1 VGPGFC
7 PAGPTGTLAATS
19 PQLVMPDTTK
29 AVILARGLGTRMR
42 RAADGPAIDASQA
55 AVADTGVKAMIPI
68 GRPFL
73 DYVLGAL
80 ADAGVTQVCLVVG
93 PEHDAIRRY
102 YRENV
107 RAERLEIAF
116 ATQVR
121 PLGTADAVLA
131 AEAFAADSHFL
142 VINSDNYYPAEVL
155 ARLRRLGAPGL
166 AGFEQG
172 ALVREGNID
181 AGRVRKYAVGEV
193 DPDGRLAGLTEKP
206 DEEAWRSAGAR
217 ALISMNCWSF
227 GPSIF
232 EAARRIAPSPRGELE
247 ITDAVRYA
255 MTRLGVRFTVVPI
268 AAGVLDLSVRTDIP
282 SVARRLEGTD
292 VRL

>member
-1 VGPGFC
+1 M
-7 PAGPTGTLAATS
+7 S
-19 PQLVMPDTTK
+19 ETTK

-42 RAADGPAIDASQA
+42 RAADGVAIDSSQA

-73 DYVLGAL
+73 DYVLSAL
-80 ADAGVTQVCLVVG
+80 GDAGVTDVCLVVG

-102 YRENV
+102 YREEV
-107 RAERLEIAF
+107 QPRRLRIAF
-116 ATQVR
+116 ATQER

-131 AEAFAADSHFL
+131 AERFAAGDHFL
-142 VINSDNYYPAEVL
+142 VINSDNYYPADAL
-155 ARLRRLGAPGL
+155 ARLRALGGPGL
-166 AGFEQG
+166 VGFEQD

-181 AGRVRKYAVGEV
+181 AGRVLKYAAVSVDGE
-193 DPDGRLAGLTEKP
+193 GCLSGITEKP
-206 DEEAWRSAGAR
+206 DAETWRRLGPR

-227 GPSIF
+227 GAAIF
-232 EAARRIAPSPRGELE
+232 EAARRIEPSPRGELE
-247 ITDAVRYA
+247 VTDAVRYA
-255 MTRLGVRFTVVPI
+255 MARLGVRFAVVPV
-268 AAGVLDLSVRTDIP
+268 AAAVLDLSLRTDIP

>member
-1 VGPGFC
+1 M
-7 PAGPTGTLAATS
+7 S
-19 PQLVMPDTTK
+19 ETTK

-42 RAADGPAIDASQA
+42 RAADVAIDSTQA

-73 DYVLGAL
+73 DFVLGAV
-80 ADAGVTQVCLVVG
+80 ADAGITDVCLVVG

-102 YRENV
+102 YGEELEL
-107 RAERLEIAF
+107 ERLQIAF
-116 ATQVR
+116 ATQQR

-131 AEAFAADSHFL
+131 AEPFAADDHFL
-142 VINSDNYYPAEVL
+142 VINSDNYYTPDAL
-155 ARLRRLGAPGL
+155 ARLRSLGRSGL
-166 AGFEQG
+166 VGFEQD

-181 AGRVRKYAVGEV
+181 ASRVVKFAAVTV
-193 DPDGRLAGLTEKP
+193 DSDGCLADLIEKP
-206 DEEAWRSAGAR
+206 DEETWRRLGAH

-232 EAARRIAPSPRGELE
+232 EAARRIEPSPRGELE
-247 ITDAVRYA
+247 VTDAVRYA
-255 MTRLGVRFTVVPI
+255 KARLGVRFAVVPV
-268 AAGVLDLSVRTDIP
+268 AAPVLDLSMRSDIP
-282 SVARRLEGTD
+282 SVARRLEGMD

>member
-1 VGPGFC
+1 MRD
-7 PAGPTGTLAATS
+7 S
-19 PQLVMPDTTK
+19 TK

-42 RAADGPAIDASQA
+42 RAGDGPAIDSSQA

-73 DYVLGAL
+73 DYVLGAV
-80 ADAGVTQVCLVVG
+80 ADAGLSEVCLVVG
-93 PEHDAIRRY
+93 PEHETVRRH
-102 YRENV
+102 YREDV
-107 RAERLEIAF
+107 RAERLRIAF
-116 ATQVR
+116 ATQER

-131 AEAFAADSHFL
+131 AEGFAAGDHFL
-142 VINSDNYYPAEVL
+142 VINSDNYYPADVL
-155 ARLRRLGAPGL
+155 ARLRRLGGPGL
-166 AGFEQG
+166 AGFEQE
-172 ALVREGNID
+172 ALVRDGNID
-181 AGRVRKYAVGEV
+181 AGRVLKYAVVEV
-193 DPDGRLAGLTEKP
+193 DRDGHLAGITEKP
-206 DEEAWRSAGAR
+206 DEGTWRRAGAR

-255 MTRLGVRFTVVPI
+255 MTRLGVRFTVVPV
-268 AAGVLDLSVRTDIP
+268 AAGILDLSVRTDIP